1 MQASEPKG
9 PPIDLA
15 TTPVQFNS
23 PLPKAVDVVI
33 VGAGIVGICA
43 AWELKKLGKSVMVC
57 EKGRVGGEQS
67 SRNWGWV
74 RQTGRDPDELPIM
87 MESLS
92 LWKNIAGETRDN
104 NLLFSEQGVLYLANS
119 NEKLKRLTAFAEL
132 AKSHGLHSQLLSSS
146 EAKKHIP
153 NYNGDVLGGL
163 FTASDGRVEPW
174 GAVPALAR
182 ACSNAGVA
190 ITESCAVR
198 TIEQTNGAV
207 SGVITEHGTIKT
219 NQVLVAGGAWSSM
232 LTRQVDV
239 EFPQLSV
246 TSYAVRIDGTPELF
260 SGNVADHGLGICK
273 RLDGGYNIALTDYH
287 DFVVGPDA
295 FAHFKSFSQAAKHS
309 WKDTHFKINAPAN
322 YPGGWRTARRW
333 NAEQATPFEHNR
345 ILNPATK
352 TKVIDRIKE
361 RLHERFDDMDN
372 ARVSHA
378 WAGYIDTTP
387 DFVPIL
393 DETPLAGL
401 YLATGFSGHGF
412 GIGPGVGNV
421 MAKMITAAPVEH
433 DLTRFRFSRF
443 TDGSRLK
450 LGPM

>member
-1 MQASEPKG
+1 MQSSKPKG

-23 PLPKAVDVVI
+23 PLQKAADVVI
-33 VGAGIVGICA
+33 VGAGIMGICA
-43 AWELKKLGKSVMVC
+43 AWELQKLGKSVVVC
-57 EKGRVGGEQS
+57 EKGRVAGEQS

-87 MESLS
+87 IESIS
-92 LWKNIAGETRDN
+92 LWKEIARDTCDN
-104 NLLFSEQGVLYLANS
+104 NLLFSEQGVLYLAN
-119 NEKLKRLTAFAEL
+119 NPEEIKRFEAFAEL
-132 AKSHGLHSQLLSSS
+132 ARSHGLHSQLLSSG
-146 EAKKHIP
+146 EAKKRIP
-153 NYNGDVLGGL
+153 SYNGDILGAV
-163 FTASDGRVEPW
+163 FTGTDGRVEPW

-182 ACSNAGVA
+182 ACINAGVS

-198 TIEQTNGAV
+198 TIEQTNGVV
-207 SGVITEHGTIKT
+207 SGVVTEHGTIKT
-219 NQVLVAGGAWSSM
+219 ENVLVAGGAWSSM
-232 LTRQVDV
+232 LTRQVGID
-239 EFPQLSV
+239 FPQLSV
-246 TSYAVRIDGTPELF
+246 TSFAVRIDGTPELF
-260 SGNVADHGLGICK
+260 SGNVADHGLGICR

-295 FAHFKSFSQAAKHS
+295 FAHLMPFSQAAKHS
-309 WKDTHFKINAPAN
+309 WKDIHFKINAPAN

-333 NAEQATPFEHNR
+333 KANDVTPFEHNR

-352 TKVIDRIKE
+352 TKVIERIKE
-361 RLHERFDDMDN
+361 RLHERFDDMDA

-393 DETPLAGL
+393 DETPLSGL

-412 GIGPGVGNV
+412 GIGPGVGRV
-421 MAKMITAAPVEH
+421 MAKMITDAPVEH

-443 TDGSRLK
+443 TDGSTLK